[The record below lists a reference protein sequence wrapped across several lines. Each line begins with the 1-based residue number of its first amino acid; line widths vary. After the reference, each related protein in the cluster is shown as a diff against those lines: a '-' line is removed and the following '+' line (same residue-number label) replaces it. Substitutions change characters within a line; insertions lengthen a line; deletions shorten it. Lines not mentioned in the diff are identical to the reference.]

1 MVDTGLPGV
10 GGRLNLRWPR
20 SCLGP
25 IGIGIFAFPAKVIIR
40 DTEVNTE
47 FGHLLGQEARG
58 FVSMTPKGLCVES
71 PQSVERLD
79 ILSQDCQPTTVARG
93 WQLWLKAGDAARAEF
108 P

>member
-71 PQSVERLD
+71 QM
-79 ILSQDCQPTTVARG
+79 
-93 WQLWLKAGDAARAEF
+93 
-108 P
+108 